1 MELSSAFWW
10 FILIG
15 LGAQLVD
22 GALGMA
28 FGLVSSSV
36 MLAMGIPPAQASAAI
51 HTAEVFTTGASGV
64 SHLVAGNVD
73 KRLFLRLALPG
84 AVGGA
89 VGAYGLTQL
98 PGEVIRP
105 LIYLYL
111 LVLAII
117 ILARAAGRL
126 MPKGEV
132 KRVPVLGFVAGFL
145 DASGGGGWG
154 PVATSTLLARGGQ
167 ARTTIGTVNAA
178 EFVVT
183 LTVSATFLLS
193 MGLHHLQ
200 IVAGLLIGGMMAAP
214 VAALLVKRLKERWV
228 LVAVGVLV
236 LGISLFQIGHAL
248 PGYLARC
255 ALTGR
260 RTICRA
266 AGGPTRRGAGGGAPG
281 AAGGRGRRRPG
292 QIRHRAARSGLVT
305 AAVHAAPVEDA
316 GAGRQHAAEE
326 VHPARLRV
334 HHHRRLGGQQQ
345 RQVGGAV

>member
-1 MELSSAFWW
+1 MELSSEFWW

-36 MLAMGIPPAQASAAI
+36 LLSMGLPPAQVSASV

-73 KRLFLRLALPG
+73 KRLFFRLALPG
-84 AVGGA
+84 ALGGA
-89 VGAYGLTQL
+89 LGAYVLTQV
-98 PGEVIRP
+98 PGDLIRP

-117 ILARAAGRL
+117 ILARAAGRW
-126 MPKGEV
+126 MPKGEIR
-132 KRVPVLGFVAGFL
+132 RVPVLGFFAGLL

-183 LTVSATFLLS
+183 LTISATFLLS
-193 MGLHHLQ
+193 MGVQHLQ

-214 VAALLVKRLKERWV
+214 VAAVLVKRVKERWV

-236 LGISLFQIGHAL
+236 LGISLFQVGHAL
-248 PGYLARC
+248 FGYLYR
-255 ALTGR
+255 
-260 RTICRA
+260 
-266 AGGPTRRGAGGGAPG
+266 
-281 AAGGRGRRRPG
+281 
-292 QIRHRAARSGLVT
+292 
-305 AAVHAAPVEDA
+305 
-316 GAGRQHAAEE
+316 
-326 VHPARLRV
+326 
-334 HHHRRLGGQQQ
+334 
-345 RQVGGAV
+345 

>member
-73 KRLFLRLALPG
+73 KRLFLRLA
-84 AVGGA
+84 
-89 VGAYGLTQL
+89 L

-248 PGYLARC
+248 TGYLAR
-255 ALTGR
+255 
-260 RTICRA
+260 
-266 AGGPTRRGAGGGAPG
+266 
-281 AAGGRGRRRPG
+281 
-292 QIRHRAARSGLVT
+292 
-305 AAVHAAPVEDA
+305 
-316 GAGRQHAAEE
+316 
-326 VHPARLRV
+326 
-334 HHHRRLGGQQQ
+334 
-345 RQVGGAV
+345 

>member
-1 MELSSAFWW
+1 MELSSEFWW

-36 MLAMGIPPAQASAAI
+36 MLSMGLPPAQVSASI

-64 SHLVAGNVD
+64 S
-73 KRLFLRLALPG
+73 FLRLALPG

-89 VGAYGLTQL
+89 VGAYVLTQI
-98 PGEVIRP
+98 PGDVIRP

-117 ILARAAGRL
+117 ILVRAAGRW
-126 MPKGEV
+126 MPKGEIR
-132 KRVPVLGFVAGFL
+132 RVPVLGFFAGLL

-193 MGLHHLQ
+193 MGVQHLQ

-214 VAALLVKRLKERWV
+214 VAAILVKRVKERWV

-248 PGYLARC
+248 TGYLAR
-255 ALTGR
+255 
-260 RTICRA
+260 
-266 AGGPTRRGAGGGAPG
+266 
-281 AAGGRGRRRPG
+281 
-292 QIRHRAARSGLVT
+292 
-305 AAVHAAPVEDA
+305 
-316 GAGRQHAAEE
+316 
-326 VHPARLRV
+326 
-334 HHHRRLGGQQQ
+334 
-345 RQVGGAV
+345 

>member
-1 MELSSAFWW
+1 MELSSEFWW

-36 MLAMGIPPAQASAAI
+36 LLSMGLPPAQVSASV

-73 KRLFLRLALPG
+73 KRLFFRLALPG
-84 AVGGA
+84 ALGGTL
-89 VGAYGLTQL
+89 GAYVLTQV
-98 PGEVIRP
+98 PGDLIRP

-117 ILARAAGRL
+117 ILARAAGRW
-126 MPKGEV
+126 MPKGEIR
-132 KRVPVLGFVAGFL
+132 RVPVLGFFAGLL

-183 LTVSATFLLS
+183 LTISATFLLS
-193 MGLHHLQ
+193 MGVQHLQ

-214 VAALLVKRLKERWV
+214 VAAVLVKRVKERWV

-236 LGISLFQIGHAL
+236 LGISLFQVGHAL
-248 PGYLARC
+248 FGYL
-255 ALTGR
+255 GR
-260 RTICRA
+260 
-266 AGGPTRRGAGGGAPG
+266 
-281 AAGGRGRRRPG
+281 
-292 QIRHRAARSGLVT
+292 
-305 AAVHAAPVEDA
+305 
-316 GAGRQHAAEE
+316 
-326 VHPARLRV
+326 
-334 HHHRRLGGQQQ
+334 
-345 RQVGGAV
+345 

>member
-1 MELSSAFWW
+1 MELSSEFWW

-36 MLAMGIPPAQASAAI
+36 LLSMGLPPAQVSASV

-73 KRLFLRLALPG
+73 RRLFFRLALPG
-84 AVGGA
+84 ALGGA
-89 VGAYGLTQL
+89 LGAYVLTQV
-98 PGEVIRP
+98 PGDLIRP

-117 ILARAAGRL
+117 ILARAAGRW
-126 MPKGEV
+126 MPKGEIR
-132 KRVPVLGFVAGFL
+132 RVPVLGFFAGLL

-183 LTVSATFLLS
+183 LTISATFLLS
-193 MGLHHLQ
+193 MGVQHLQ

-214 VAALLVKRLKERWV
+214 VAAVLVKRVKERWV

-236 LGISLFQIGHAL
+236 LGISLFQVGHAL
-248 PGYLARC
+248 FGYL
-255 ALTGR
+255 GR
-260 RTICRA
+260 
-266 AGGPTRRGAGGGAPG
+266 
-281 AAGGRGRRRPG
+281 
-292 QIRHRAARSGLVT
+292 
-305 AAVHAAPVEDA
+305 
-316 GAGRQHAAEE
+316 
-326 VHPARLRV
+326 
-334 HHHRRLGGQQQ
+334 
-345 RQVGGAV
+345 

>member
-1 MELSSAFWW
+1 MELGSEFYW

-36 MLAMGIPPAQASAAI
+36 LLSMGLPPAAVSASI

-73 KRLFLRLALPG
+73 RRLFLRLALPG
-84 AVGGA
+84 AVGG
-89 VGAYGLTQL
+89 VLGAYVLTQL
-98 PGEVIRP
+98 PGEIIRP
-105 LIYLYL
+105 FIYAYL
-111 LVLAII
+111 LVLAIF
-117 ILARAAGRL
+117 ILLRASGRL
-126 MPKGEV
+126 VPAQEV
-132 KRVPVLGFVAGFL
+132 KRVPVLGFVAGLL

-183 LTVSATFLLS
+183 LAVSITFLLT
-193 MGLHHLQ
+193 MGLQYLN

-214 VAALLVKRLKERWV
+214 LAALLVKKVKERWV

-236 LGISLFQIGHAL
+236 LAISLFQIGQAWVQW
-248 PGYLARC
+248 
-255 ALTGR
+255 
-260 RTICRA
+260 RA
-266 AGGPTRRGAGGGAPG
+266 
-281 AAGGRGRRRPG
+281 
-292 QIRHRAARSGLVT
+292 S
-305 AAVHAAPVEDA
+305 
-316 GAGRQHAAEE
+316 
-326 VHPARLRV
+326 
-334 HHHRRLGGQQQ
+334 
-345 RQVGGAV
+345 